1 MEPYRQSVAP
11 EHGPRIAAIGGGTGL
26 STLLRGL
33 KRYTKNIT
41 AIVTVADDGGGSG
54 RLRQDL
60 GMLPPGDIRNCL
72 EALANAEPLMAQ
84 LMHYRFPEGELAGQS
99 FGNLFLAALNG
110 IMPSFDR
117 AVESLSQVLAI
128 TGRVLPVTNENIQLE
143 AEFENGVRV
152 VGESRIFQCKQ
163 EQDCRIRRVNLLPS
177 RPKALPEAVE
187 AIREAEMVVLAP
199 GSLYT
204 SIIPN
209 LLVDGIVEAIR
220 ESRALKIYV
229 CNVMTQEGETEGYTA
244 SDHIRALFNH
254 SCPGLFDLC
263 LVNDAPIPPSVMRGY
278 TREGAEPILCDR
290 DACEALGV
298 EVITRPVS
306 TVENGLVRHNPGHL
320 AWELVRLH
328 AQRNIRLV
336 EDSLR
341 RTPVQ
346 RLCCAR
352 AEAYGVLLY
361 GNTFS
366 PTEVRL
372 ITESADFAARLPRL
386 FQRAFGLK
394 FDRLPEEE
402 RGKLIFGITDR
413 SKLDRII
420 NQLGYDPR
428 QNLVLHV
435 NFGLLEDECCRTA
448 FLRGAF
454 LAGGSVTDPEKRYH
468 LELDT
473 GHAQASREV
482 AALLTE
488 MGFLPHS
495 VRRGGSSV
503 IYFKQSEH
511 IEDLLTTIGAP
522 AAAMDIM
529 TAKVDKE
536 IRNGANR
543 AMNCDMANVNKTIDA
558 ALEQKNAIQR
568 LQENGRLERLPEKL
582 RQTALLR
589 LQYPEMSL
597 SQLAEKC
604 DPPVTKSCMNHRM
617 RKLLEEAKKL

>member
-1 MEPYRQSVAP
+1 M
-11 EHGPRIAAIGGGTGL
+11 
-26 STLLRGL
+26 
-33 KRYTKNIT
+33 
-41 AIVTVADDGGGSG
+41 
-54 RLRQDL
+54 
-60 GMLPPGDIRNCL
+60 
-72 EALANAEPLMAQ
+72 
-84 LMHYRFPEGELAGQS
+84 QS
-99 FGNLFLAALNG
+99 FAGKVKNELC
-110 IMPSFDR
+110 
-117 AVESLSQVLAI
+117 
-128 TGRVLPVTNENIQLE
+128 RV
-143 AEFENGVRV
+143 
-152 VGESRIFQCKQ
+152 
-163 EQDCRIRRVNLLPS
+163 
-177 RPKALPEAVE
+177 
-187 AIREAEMVVLAP
+187 
-199 GSLYT
+199 
-204 SIIPN
+204 
-209 LLVDGIVEAIR
+209 
-220 ESRALKIYV
+220 
-229 CNVMTQEGETEGYTA
+229 
-244 SDHIRALFNH
+244 
-254 SCPGLFDLC
+254 
-263 LVNDAPIPPSVMRGY
+263 
-278 TREGAEPILCDR
+278 
-290 DACEALGV
+290 
-298 EVITRPVS
+298 
-306 TVENGLVRHNPGHL
+306 
-320 AWELVRLH
+320 
-328 AQRNIRLV
+328 
-336 EDSLR
+336 
-341 RTPVQ
+341 PVQ

-482 AALLTE
+482 VALLTE